1 MIFFNDPVAIENPAK
16 EAVNMAIRMQA
27 DFARLR
33 QVWTKRGYDLHMG
46 IGIAQ
51 GYATLGTIGFEGRR
65 DYGAIGPV
73 TNLANRLC
81 SDAKAGQIL
90 VSQKVFGCVEE
101 LVTAEPVG
109 ELSIKGFHKPVPAY
123 NVAGLK

>member
-1 MIFFNDPVAIENPAK
+1 VVIENPAK
-16 EAVNMAIRMQA
+16 AAVSMAIRMQA
-27 DFARLR
+27 AFARLA
-33 QVWTKRGYDLHMG
+33 QVWRKRGYDLHLG

-90 VSQKVFGCVEE
+90 VSQKVFGCVEQ